1 LRIYAFQFLDRVNCM
16 RRRIYTLGIVAPV
29 FFALAVIILG
39 AIKPEYSHIYHTM
52 SELGETGAVTAQPAA
67 IVFILT
73 GFMITVF
80 GYGVQMGLKRDDKRV
95 WTGMLIMLY
104 GLLDFI
110 GSGVFPVEAGGTA
123 DTLVSTIHVYATLFG
138 ELAALGMPVWFYKD
152 TVGLVEWEKHR
163 GFSKTVFYL
172 SMPLMGFLVY
182 CITGHTPGVMDTPI
196 GLAQRLL
203 VGLFLFWILVTGISF
218 RNRESF

>member
-1 LRIYAFQFLDRVNCM
+1 M
-16 RRRIYTLGIVAPV
+16 RRGIYTLGVIAPV

-67 IVFILT
+67 VVFILT
-73 GFMITVF
+73 GLMITLF
-80 GYGVQMGLKRDDKRV
+80 GYEVQSGLRREDKRV
-95 WTGMLIMLY
+95 WTGVLIMLY
-104 GLLDFI
+104 GLLDFV
-110 GSGVFPVEAGGTA
+110 GSGVFPVDAGGTA
-123 DTLVSTIHVYATLFG
+123 DTLISTIHVYATLVG

-152 TVGLVEWEKHR
+152 TVGCSMWEKHR
-163 GFSKTVFYL
+163 GFSKTVFYV

-182 CITGHTPGVMDTPI
+182 CITGNTPGVRDVPI

-203 VGLFLFWILVTGISF
+203 VGLFLWWILVTGLRF
-218 RNRESF
+218 RESFSDK

>member
-1 LRIYAFQFLDRVNCM
+1 MRIYAFQFLDRVNCM

>member
-1 LRIYAFQFLDRVNCM
+1 M
-16 RRRIYTLGIVAPV
+16 RREIYTLGIVAPV
-29 FFALAVIILG
+29 FFALSVIILG

-67 IVFILT
+67 LVFIISGL
-73 GFMITVF
+73 MIIGF
-80 GYGVQMGLKRDDKRV
+80 GYAVQMGLRRDDKRV
-95 WTGMLIMLY
+95 WTGVLIMLY
-104 GLLDFI
+104 GLLDFV

-123 DTLVSTIHVYATLFG
+123 DTMVSTVHVYATLFG

-152 TVGLVEWEKHR
+152 TAGFPEWEKHR
-163 GFSKTVFYL
+163 VFSKNVFYV

-203 VGLFLFWILVTGISF
+203 VGLFLFWILVTGIRF
-218 RNRESF
+218 RNRGAF